1 MGDAFTGRAV
11 LHRERENLKKEV
23 IQVDIKGIMDGTAPD
38 VPLQRNDVLYIPSIH
53 DLEDVGSVMVYGEV
67 ARPGEFAFAD
77 NTTLEDIIIQAGGLM
92 ESASSLLALLPSV
105 WMFPAVSRIAKVRKR
120 VPP

>member
-1 MGDAFTGRAV
+1 M

-53 DLEDVGSVMVYGEV
+53 DLEDVGSVMV
-67 ARPGEFAFAD
+67 
-77 NTTLEDIIIQAGGLM
+77 N
-92 ESASSLLALLPSV
+92 AS
-105 WMFPAVSRIAKVRKR
+105 
-120 VPP
+120 

>member
-67 ARPGEFAFAD
+67 AVRV
-77 NTTLEDIIIQAGGLM
+77 
-92 ESASSLLALLPSV
+92 SSLCRQYDFGGYYNPGWRIDGV
-105 WMFPAVSRIAKVRKR
+105 GFYRPCGCFP
-120 VPP
+120 PYQG

>member
-53 DLEDVGSVMVYGEV
+53 DLEDVGSIMVYGEV
-67 ARPGEFAFAD
+67 AVRVSSLLPD

-92 ESASSLLALLPSV
+92 ESASTV
-105 WMFPAVSRIAKVRKR
+105 RVECFP
-120 VPP
+120 PYQG